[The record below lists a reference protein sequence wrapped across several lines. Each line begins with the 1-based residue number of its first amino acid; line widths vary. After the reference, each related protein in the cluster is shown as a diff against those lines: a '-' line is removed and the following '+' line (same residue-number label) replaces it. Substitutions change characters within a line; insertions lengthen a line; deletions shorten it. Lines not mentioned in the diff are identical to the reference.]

1 MSDYNFQSEIA
12 EPGAAAVAA
21 AAVIRHDAPKSKNAA
36 RREKPR
42 VLMVGMHLTKTRG
55 GITTLIAEILKS
67 SLKDDFEFVYIES
80 QAEDF
85 GRFGKLLLAFGAVF
99 RFILSCIA
107 KPPQLVYVHLGSNAS
122 LYRESI
128 FIFLAKLLRK
138 KTIAHFHAGD
148 IDNYY
153 PFQIGLGQKF
163 IRSALR
169 RSDRLI
175 AVSEESARQLRDLTG
190 SPDNVSVIANAIDT
204 SIFEARDS
212 AAAAAKNG
220 AAREREIRLLF
231 VGAVGK
237 LKGERDLIDALAI
250 LRRSKPNINIRA
262 SFLGYGAENL
272 KDYCAESG
280 VGELIE
286 HLGAVSMDDRI
297 GFYQKADIFVLPT
310 YAEAMPMSVIEAMA
324 AGCAIITTK
333 VGGIPELIEDGADG
347 ILFSPGDAQAL
358 ADIISLL
365 LENENIR
372 INLGRKAQQKA
383 REQMDFKAYAGKL
396 GAELSAVAAAAAA
409 VCDSV
414 KKEI

>member
-12 EPGAAAVAA
+12 EPTVAATAAVM
-21 AAVIRHDAPKSKNAA
+21 RHNAPKSKSAA

-85 GRFGKLLLAFGAVF
+85 GRFAKLLLAFGAVF
-99 RFILSCIA
+99 RFILSCIG
-107 KPPQLVYVHLGSNAS
+107 KSPQLVYVHLGSNAS
-122 LYRESI
+122 LYRESV

-138 KTIAHFHAGD
+138 KTVAHFHAGD

-153 PFQIGLGQKF
+153 PFQIGIGRKF

-169 RSDRLI
+169 RSDKLI

-190 SPDNVSVIANAIDT
+190 STGNVSVIANAIDT
-204 SIFEARDS
+204 SIFETREAAEKSGAERD
-212 AAAAAKNG
+212 
-220 AAREREIRLLF
+220 RTTIRLLF

-250 LRRSKPNINIRA
+250 LRQAKPNVNIKA

-280 VGELIE
+280 VAELIE
-286 HLGAVSMDDRI
+286 HLGAVSMADRI
-297 GFYQKADIFVLPT
+297 GFYSQADIFVLPT

-324 AGCAIITTK
+324 AGCAIITTN

-383 REQMDFKAYAGKL
+383 REQMDFKAYAGRL
-396 GAELSAVAAAAAA
+396 GAELSTAAG
-409 VCDSV
+409 CDSI
-414 KKEI
+414 KNEI